1 MSRRV
6 LLICCS
12 LILFSAVR
20 IYAAEDPSALLQ
32 ELEKTFSSI
41 RTVQT
46 RFRQEKN
53 LRIFSRT
60 LIMEGRLALENPRRL
75 AWRIDSPIRYAL
87 VLNGDYAQQWD
98 EDSNKIQK
106 TKTANDPVFKEV
118 LGQIEKWFSGEFAS
132 LLNDYDLVVKNS
144 QPPELEFTPK
154 TGGLIGKVIQHVTI
168 SVRSDRAYVEQILI
182 EDTGGDTTR
191 IVFYDTVLN
200 APVSAEKW
208 EVVPND

>member
-12 LILFSAVR
+12 LVFYSAVR
-20 IYAAEDPSALLQ
+20 IYADEDSAALMQ
-32 ELEKTFSSI
+32 ELKKTFSSI
-41 RTVQT
+41 QTVQT
-46 RFRQEKN
+46 RFRQEKK

-60 LIMEGRLALENPRRL
+60 LIMEGRLTLENPSRL
-75 AWRIDSPIRYAL
+75 AWRIDSPVRYAL

-106 TKTANDPVFKEV
+106 TKTAGNPVFEEV
-118 LGQIEKWFSGEFAS
+118 LGQIGKWFSGEFD
-132 LLNDYDLVVKNS
+132 LLLTDYDLVIKNQ
-144 QPPELEFTPK
+144 QPLELEFTPK
-154 TGGLIGKVIQHVTI
+154 ENSLISKVIKHVTV

-200 APVSAEKW
+200 SPVSAEKW

>member
-1 MSRRV
+1 MNRRIFLTLSAC
-6 LLICCS
+6 LLIS
-12 LILFSAVR
+12 SVR
-20 IYAAEDPSALLQ
+20 VAAGEEPTLLQ

-46 RFRQEKN
+46 RFRQEKE
-53 LRIFSRT
+53 LKMFSRT
-60 LIMEGRLALENPRRL
+60 LVMHGRLTLENPDRL

-98 EDSNKIQK
+98 EDSNKVQK
-106 TKTANDPVFKEV
+106 TKATGNPIFEEV
-118 LGQIEKWFSGEFAS
+118 LGQIEKWFSGEFGS
-132 LLNDYDLVVKNS
+132 LLNDYDLVIKKS

-154 TGGLIGKVIQHVTI
+154 QGGLIGKVIRHVTI

-191 IVFYDTVLN
+191 IVFYDTILN
-200 APVSAEKW
+200 APVPPAAW
-208 EVVPND
+208 EVVPHD